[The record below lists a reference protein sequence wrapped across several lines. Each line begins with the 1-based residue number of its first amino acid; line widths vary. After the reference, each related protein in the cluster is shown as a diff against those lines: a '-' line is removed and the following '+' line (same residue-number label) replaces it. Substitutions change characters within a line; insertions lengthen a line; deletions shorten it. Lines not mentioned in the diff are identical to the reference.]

1 MIHLMKLELMKEKFT
16 GTLIALVSI
25 MLFCLGFVVL
35 ICYSTL
41 AEDGTFPFTTVQEL
55 FLIGDVLYRVCFIVF
70 AGVLIARV
78 VVGEF
83 DTGNARNLFT
93 YPISRKKLLG
103 CKLLL
108 VSLIT
113 FVGYTVSNLVY
124 IVSVT
129 LINNWKNMVPQHI
142 SLQMAAEA
150 VPGIL
155 LEGVLLCG
163 ISLLALPFGMR
174 KKSVSQTIV
183 AASII
188 SMVLNGGFGD
198 NVNGRLYSIAA
209 VPVLLCLVGI
219 VAAVYTCRRVCRTD
233 V

>member
-1 MIHLMKLELMKEKFT
+1 MIHLMKLELMKEKFM
-16 GTLIALVSI
+16 GTLIALISI
-25 MLFCLGFVVL
+25 LLFGVGFVIL
-35 ICYSTL
+35 ICYTTL
-41 AEDGTFPFTTVQEL
+41 AEDGSFAFATAQEL
-55 FLIGDVLYRVCFIVF
+55 FLIGDILYRVCFIVL
-70 AGVLIARV
+70 AGVLIARI

-93 YPISRKKLLG
+93 YPIPRKKLLAG
-103 CKLLL
+103 KLLL

-113 FVGYTVSNLVY
+113 YIGYTVSNLVY
-124 IVSVT
+124 LVSVT
-129 LINNWKNMVPQHI
+129 VLNNWKSMVPQHI
-142 SLQMAAEA
+142 SMQMAVEA

-188 SMVLNGGFGD
+188 SLLLNGSFGD

-219 VAAVYTCRRVCRTD
+219 AAAVYICRQVGRAD

>member
-16 GTLIALVSI
+16 GTLIALFSI
-25 MLFCLGFVVL
+25 LLSCLGFVIL

-41 AEDGTFPFTTVQEL
+41 AEDGSFPFTTAEEL

-83 DTGNARNLFT
+83 NTGNARNLFT
-93 YPISRKKLLG
+93 YPIPRKKLLAG
-103 CKLLL
+103 KLLL

-113 FVGYTVSNLVY
+113 FAGYTVSNLVY
-124 IVSVT
+124 LVSVT
-129 LINNWKNMVPQHI
+129 ILNNWKSMIPQHI
-142 SLQMAAEA
+142 SMQMAAEA

-188 SMVLNGGFGD
+188 SLVLNGGFGN
-198 NVNGRLYSIAA
+198 NVNGRLYSIVG
-209 VPVLLCLVGI
+209 VPFLLCLVGI
-219 VAAVYTCRRVCRTD
+219 AAAIYTCRRVCRAD